1 MTLKYLHPPESTLVT
16 CRQTSLIVKAFT
28 DSKFLK
34 QTMRQADITDLLS
47 QEVQGD
53 VTIDIQSPML
63 TNNIPS
69 ITGTNIQ

>member
-16 CRQTSLIVKAFT
+16 YRQTSKIVKAFT
-28 DSKFLK
+28 DPKFLK

-53 VTIDIQSPML
+53 ATIDIQSPML